1 VRAECVHGE
10 AKGRGLVVYA
20 PVLFAGSYK
29 RKHRA
34 GGLMNITS
42 TFFVSAVVACALG
55 LGTTAVVAQQAR
67 DPGVRGGAAGAG
79 LPLANLSTNEQSF
92 FNAGK
97 ADFSEQEGVGDGLGP
112 RFNLD
117 GCAGCHM
124 QPAIGGSSPP
134 VNPQVGVATAFNSRN
149 TIPSFISLNGPIR
162 EVRFK
167 RRSNG
172 SPDGGVHALFTIA
185 GRVDSTGDAS
195 SCRIMQED
203 FATQVAR
210 NNVSFRIP
218 TPVFGTGL
226 IENISDG
233 TLRANLAA
241 DSDRKSRAGISGR
254 FNSNGNDGTITR
266 FGWKAQN
273 ISMLVFSGEAYNV
286 EMGITN
292 EAFTTEREENGAC
305 QYASL
310 PNDVTAVDGATGT
323 DSLSSIEL
331 FALFMRFLDAPKPST
346 TQPGSSDSISR
357 GRQIFSAVGCSLCH
371 TPQMTTGNSSVKAL
385 NKQPVNL
392 FSDLALH
399 QMGPRLAD
407 SIQQGAA
414 AGDEFRTAPLW
425 GLGQRIFFL
434 HDGRTNDLVQA
445 IQQHASNANGSFG
458 ASEANRVVAAYNG
471 LSERN
476 KQDLLNFLRSL

>member
-1 VRAECVHGE
+1 
-10 AKGRGLVVYA
+10 
-20 PVLFAGSYK
+20 
-29 RKHRA
+29 
-34 GGLMNITS
+34 
-42 TFFVSAVVACALG
+42 
-55 LGTTAVVAQQAR
+55 
-67 DPGVRGGAAGAG
+67 
-79 LPLANLSTNEQSF
+79 
-92 FNAGK
+92 
-97 ADFSEQEGVGDGLGP
+97 
-112 RFNLD
+112 
-117 GCAGCHM
+117 M
-124 QPAIGGSSPP
+124 QPAVGGSSPA

-149 TIPSFISLNGPIR
+149 TVPSFITLNGPVR

-167 RRSNG
+167 RKPNG

-185 GRVDSTGDAS
+185 GRADSTGNAS
-195 SCRIMQED
+195 GCNIQQED
-203 FATQVAR
+203 FAGQVAR

-233 TLRANLAA
+233 VLRANLAA
-241 DSDRKSRAGISGR
+241 DSTRKSRAGISGR
-254 FNSNGNDGTITR
+254 FNTNGNDGTITR

-310 PNDVTAVDGATGT
+310 PNDITGVDGAAGV
-323 DSLSSIEL
+323 DSLSSIEK
-331 FALFMRFLDAPKPST
+331 FAIFMRLLDAPRPSA
-346 TQPGSSDSISR
+346 TQPGGADSIGR
-357 GRQIFSAVGCSLCH
+357 GRQIFAAVGCSLCH
-371 TPQMTTGNSSVKAL
+371 TPQMTTGNSSVQAL
-385 NKQPVNL
+385 NKQPVTL
-392 FSDLALH
+392 YSDLALH

-434 HDGRTNDLVQA
+434 HDGRTSDLVQA
-445 IQQHASNANGSFG
+445 IQQHASDGNREFG
-458 ASEANRVVAAYNG
+458 ASEANRVVAAYSG

-476 KQDLLNFLRSL
+476 KQDMLNFLRSL

>member
-1 VRAECVHGE
+1 
-10 AKGRGLVVYA
+10 
-20 PVLFAGSYK
+20 
-29 RKHRA
+29 
-34 GGLMNITS
+34 MNITS
-42 TFFVSAVVACALG
+42 TFLVPAVMACALG
-55 LGTTAVVAQQAR
+55 LGTTSVVAQQAR
-67 DPGVRGGAAGAG
+67 DPGVRGGTAGAG
-79 LPLANLSTNEQSF
+79 LPLPNLSNNEQSF
-92 FNAGK
+92 FDAGK
-97 ADFSEQEGVGDGLGP
+97 LDFSEQEGVGDGLGP

-117 GCAGCHM
+117 GCAGCHL
-124 QPAIGGSSPP
+124 QPAAGGSSPA

-149 TIPSFISLNGPIR
+149 TVPSFITLNGPVR

-167 RRSNG
+167 RRPNG
-172 SPDGGVHALFTIA
+172 APDGGVHALFTIA
-185 GRVDSTGDAS
+185 GRIDSTGNAS
-195 SCRIMQED
+195 SCNIRQED
-203 FATQVAR
+203 FAAQVAR

-241 DSDRKSRAGISGR
+241 DSGRKSRAGISGR
-254 FNSNGNDGTITR
+254 FNTNGNDGTIAR

-273 ISMLVFSGEAYNV
+273 ISMLVFSGEAYKV

-310 PNDVTAVDGATGT
+310 PNDITGVDGATGL
-323 DSLSSIEL
+323 DSLSSIEK
-331 FALFMRFLDAPKPST
+331 FAIFMRFLDAPRPSG
-346 TQPGSSDSISR
+346 TQPGGADSIGR

-371 TPQMTTGNSSVKAL
+371 TPQMTTGNSSVQAL
-385 NKQPVNL
+385 NRQPVNL
-392 FSDLALH
+392 YSDLALH

-425 GLGQRIFFL
+425 GLGQRIFLL
-434 HDGRTNDLVQA
+434 HDGRTSDLVQA
-445 IQQHASNANGSFG
+445 IQQHASDGNRDFG

-476 KQDLLNFLRSL
+476 KQDMLNFLRSL